1 MAIRVTVRLHTV
13 LRRKT
18 PEGIVDRLELELP
31 EGSTVHSLLDAADI
45 ELSGDALL
53 LVVNGRIVKPEHV
66 LAEGDQVRLVPAMSG
81 GRARG

>member
-1 MAIRVTVRLHTV
+1 MAIRVSVRLHTV

-18 PEGIVDRLELELP
+18 PEGIVDRLEVDLP
-31 EGSTVHSLLDAADI
+31 EGATVQALLEAAAI
-45 ELSGDALL
+45 PLSGDALL

-81 GRARG
+81 G

>member
-18 PEGIVDRLELELP
+18 PEGIVDRLEVELP
-31 EGSTVHSLLDAADI
+31 EGATVQTLLEMAAI
-45 ELSGDALL
+45 PLAGDALL
-53 LVVNGRIVKPEHV
+53 LVVNGRIVKPEHR

-81 GRARG
+81 G

>member
-1 MAIRVTVRLHTV
+1 VAIRVSVRLHTV

-18 PEGIVDRLELELP
+18 PEGIVDRLEVDLP
-31 EGSTVHSLLDAADI
+31 EGATVQALLEAAAI
-45 ELSGDALL
+45 PLSGDALL

-81 GRARG
+81 G

>member
-1 MAIRVTVRLHTV
+1 V

-18 PEGIVDRLELELP
+18 PEGIVDRLEVDLP
-31 EGSTVHSLLDAADI
+31 EGATVQALLEAAAI
-45 ELSGDALL
+45 PLSGDALL

-81 GRARG
+81 G

>member
-1 MAIRVTVRLHTV
+1 MAIRVSVRLHTV

-18 PEGIVDRLELELP
+18 ADGIVDRLELELP
-31 EGSTVHSLLDAADI
+31 EGATVEKLLEAA
-45 ELSGDALL
+45 EVTLAGDALL

-81 GRARG
+81 G

>member
-31 EGSTVHSLLDAADI
+31 EGATVQSLLDAADI
-45 ELSGDALL
+45 TLSGDALL